1 MVRKTPKNSE
11 EETTWTEERE
21 SIAGTTSRSRQD
33 YYDLQTAEPLNDS
46 RHISSSC
53 HSRSYG
59 GASSFKIWFR
69 TLSFVCL
76 LSYGL
81 CIFYT
86 DSKENDFPRLGR
98 RSQPFDVENDGLLD
112 VDVDEDGF
120 ISQKE
125 YHIAM
130 RPRHALDRWIS
141 KWNFKM
147 SDRNSEY

>member
-1 MVRKTPKNSE
+1 MVLMIRKAVRNSE
-11 EETTWTEERE
+11 DTEERE
-21 SIAGTTSRSRQD
+21 TIPGRSHQGSAPEECWNSKAVQPQSSSREISSHQSRS
-33 YYDLQTAEPLNDS
+33 S
-46 RHISSSC
+46 
-53 HSRSYG
+53 

-81 CIFYT
+81 GIFYT

-98 RSQPFDVENDGLLD
+98 RAQPFDPENDDLD
-112 VDVDEDGF
+112 VDVDEDGY

-141 KWNFKM
+141 KLNFKM
-147 SDRNSEY
+147 SDRNSK